1 MSAVALNQIRL
12 YTTLKQP
19 LQSLHPLEVHASSS
33 NNVDEVT
40 DDQDHTAAE
49 HSYSPS
55 GRCFI
60 PSDTEHNDVSDDNCD
75 DSDEV

>member
-49 HSYSPS
+49 HS
-55 GRCFI
+55 
-60 PSDTEHNDVSDDNCD
+60 
-75 DSDEV
+75 